1 MTREQMYDT
10 IIQTLGHEHKATI
23 WFIQFC
29 EDNPNADEIKLE
41 RLLAATLD
49 LVRLANNIGGE

>member
-10 IIQTLGHEHKATI
+10 IIQILGYEHRATI

-29 EDNPNADEIKLE
+29 EDNPNADNMKLE

-49 LVRLANNIGGE
+49 LVRMAEELEE